1 MFDKLWKIKSA
12 GFDFTATFNE
22 YAKCACVQMVL
33 VNIKGIGQKV
43 FHFFTVQDCRKCEE
57 QLSCQP
63 SKEIAI

>member
-1 MFDKLWKIKSA
+1 MFDKLWKIKSV

-43 FHFFTVQDCRKCEE
+43 FHFFTV
-57 QLSCQP
+57 
-63 SKEIAI
+63 